1 MAAERVVD
9 GPFLHV
15 ILRIRI
21 LGLKKTRLCDQ
32 ARLFN
37 APSEEDD
44 HVVETDTNG
53 LVRLEIAL
61 DESTYS
67 HLWPAIESSY
77 WPLGHQRRSWQCG
90 IGSCAYF
97 PLLSYHIM
105 PISCPCRSCCI
116 THHGSI

>member
-1 MAAERVVD
+1 MAAERVVG

-44 HVVETDTNG
+44 HVVETDTNR
-53 LVRLEIAL
+53 LIRLEIAL
-61 DESTYS
+61 DESAYS

-77 WPLGHQRRSWQCG
+77 WPLGHRRRSWQCG
-90 IGSCAYF
+90 IGSCAHF

-105 PISCPCRSCCI
+105 PISSPCRSCCI